1 MPIPPE
7 IERLLKQRRDLRKE
21 EKFSEADEARKHIEA
36 LGYVIKD
43 SVEGTVVSK
52 KEIIPPNKEVRKLI
66 GVFGSGELSP
76 TGRRVH
82 EYLISH
88 LKAPVKIAL
97 LETPAGFEVNPLN
110 WYQKLSDMMTVGL
123 QNFQPQIS
131 IIDALRKDGEKSTNN
146 PALLAPILSADYI
159 HAGAGSP
166 SYAGTHLADSLAY
179 QYMIDMFDRGSVLSF
194 ASAAAIAFSTYLLP
208 VYEIYKVGEDLHWK
222 KGTNFFARWEL
233 NLTMIPHW
241 NNNEG
246 GEGIDTSRCFMGVE
260 RFKKLLQIL
269 PEPTSILGIDEQT
282 ACIFDLE
289 KKEIRVMGNGTATV
303 MNPVS
308 MKTKIFE
315 SSSVF
320 SFDEF
325 KF

>member
-7 IERLLKQRRDLRKE
+7 IERLLKQREDLRKE
-21 EKFSEADEARKHIEA
+21 KKYSEADEVRKQIES

-52 KEIIPPNKEVRKLI
+52 KETIPLNKEVRKLI

-97 LETPAGFEVNPLN
+97 IETPAGFEVNPLN
-110 WYQKLSDMMTVGL
+110 WYQKLSDMMSIGL

-146 PALLAPILSADYI
+146 PTLLAPMLDADYI

-194 ASAAAIAFSTYLLP
+194 ASAAAIAFSKYLLP
-208 VYEIYKVGEDLHWK
+208 VYEMYKVGEDLHWN
-222 KGTNFFARWEL
+222 KGTNFFAKWGL
-233 NLTMIPHW
+233 NLTIIPHW

-246 GEGIDTSRCFMGVE
+246 GQGIDTSRCFMGVE
-260 RFKKLLQIL
+260 RFKKLLQML
-269 PEPTSILGIDEQT
+269 PEPTPILGIDEQT

-289 KKEIRVMGNGTATV
+289 KKEVKVMGNGTATV
-303 MNPVS
+303 MDSIS
-308 MKTKIFE
+308 MKATLLRSP
-315 SSSVF
+315 SSF
-320 SFDEF
+320 SFEEF
-325 KF
+325 KL